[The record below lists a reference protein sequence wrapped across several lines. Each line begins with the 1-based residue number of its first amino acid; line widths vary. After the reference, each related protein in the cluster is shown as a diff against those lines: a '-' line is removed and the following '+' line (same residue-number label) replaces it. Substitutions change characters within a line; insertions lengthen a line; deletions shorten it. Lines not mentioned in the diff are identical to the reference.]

1 MFPEKIGEIKLG
13 IPEVSVANAYTRRN
27 KITPLPYVETKG
39 ILVDE
44 NVEILVVCILAAAN
58 GPNGNWKYTTIAY
71 KCLPDFDT
79 QKGDYKIT
87 TNFVN
92 SQSLYVKVDSTISNY
107 SPQM

>member
-1 MFPEKIGEIKLG
+1 M
-13 IPEVSVANAYTRRN
+13 ANKHTQTN
-27 KITPLPYVETKG
+27 KITPLPYIEIKG
-39 ILVDE
+39 IPVDK

-71 KCLPDFDT
+71 KCLPDFYT
-79 QKGDYKIT
+79 RKGDYKIT

-92 SQSLYVKVDSTISNY
+92 SNSLYVKVNSTISNY